1 MINKYLLEGFK
12 EMEVESYNVR
22 HRRGTVEDADILLK
36 WHKQLYDL
44 HKKNLKLDNIND
56 NELKDA
62 IIKDFNNSNK
72 TVFIAEAKSK
82 DAGFIEITNESD
94 KKIGHINALWVDTGS
109 RGLKIGEYL
118 LKIVINYYIKLKY
131 SKIELAVYD
140 FNTNA
145 ISLYKKLKFKL
156 QKHENGRSVFYL
168 KL

>member
-1 MINKYLLEGFK
+1 MINKYLIEGFK

-22 HRRGTVEDADILLK
+22 HRRGTIKDVDLLLK

-44 HKKNLKLDNIND
+44 HKKNLGLESIKED
-56 NELKDA
+56 ELKDA
-62 IIKDFNNSNK
+62 IIKDFNNHNK
-72 TVFIAEAKSK
+72 VIFIAEAKNK
-82 DAGFIEITNESD
+82 DAGFIEITNENE
-94 KKIGHINALWVDTGS
+94 KRIGHINALWVDISS

-131 SKIELAVYD
+131 NKIELAVYD
-140 FNTNA
+140 FNTGA

-156 QKHENGRSVFYL
+156 QENKEGRSIYYL

>member
-22 HRRGTVEDADILLK
+22 HRRGTVEDADTLLK

-72 TVFIAEAKSK
+72 TVFY
-82 DAGFIEITNESD
+82 
-94 KKIGHINALWVDTGS
+94 S
-109 RGLKIGEYL
+109 R
-118 LKIVINYYIKLKY
+118 
-131 SKIELAVYD
+131 S
-140 FNTNA
+140 
-145 ISLYKKLKFKL
+145 
-156 QKHENGRSVFYL
+156 
-168 KL
+168 

>member
-22 HRRGTVEDADILLK
+22 YRKGSIKDVDTLLK
-36 WHKQLYDL
+36 WHKQLYEL
-44 HKKNLKLDNIND
+44 HKKNLGLDDIPD
-56 NELKDA
+56 NELKEA
-62 IIKDFNNSNK
+62 IIKDFNNHNK
-72 TVFIAEAKSK
+72 SVFIAEAKNK
-82 DAGFIEITNESD
+82 DAGFIEVTNESD

-131 SKIELAVYD
+131 TKIELAVYD
-140 FNTNA
+140 FNANA

-156 QKHENGRSVFYL
+156 QEHKNGRSVFYL